1 MENKSAQSD
10 WMQKFHEMV
19 NSCQVELKKTT
30 QIGMK
35 MLSASQYNAQLHECY
50 ESLGVLVREA
60 IQSGK
65 LDWSNEK
72 VNELLG
78 RIDQLEKEMENFENE
93 VRDIKQSP
101 SAE

>member
-1 MENKSAQSD
+1 
-10 WMQKFHEMV
+10 MQKFQEMI

-35 MLSASQYNAQLHECY
+35 MLSASQSNAQLHECY

-60 IQSGK
+60 MQAGK
-65 LDWSNEK
+65 LNWTDEK
-72 VNELLG
+72 VDSILNK
-78 RIDQLEKEMENFENE
+78 IDQLETEMEQFESE
-93 VRDIKQSP
+93 VRDIKQSQ